1 HGETSAT
8 VIDSGASKS
17 GSSSHNKSSFQTAG
31 TSQTSDKFVS
41 ADSSST
47 NLSANDSASASAVP
61 NPANL
66 VPSSLRQFTFAGL
79 ESATSKFHRRNCIGE
94 GGFGVV
100 YRGVLQPGPNGLGAE
115 PTEVAIKRMREA
127 SDRYTEEFL
136 KEVIVLGRLSHPHL
150 VRLHGYCMERDEAL
164 LVYEFMTGGCLHR
177 ALSDSASGELFFSWN
192 MRLKVAVQVAEALA
206 YMHGLNFIHRD
217 LKAANVLLSPDYD
230 AKLTDFGMVRVGPE
244 GQLES
249 IVSTRIMGTEG
260 YIDPTYM
267 ETGFPGGA
275 ATMSRV
281 VLVRAHDWPG
291 SGSGSPGSQEQHS
304 LAFFLLNFT
313 LILAP
318 FPDPSPLFPSLHPLF
333 LSPSSVPLSI
343 LCSSLHPLFL
353 SPSSVPLSI
362 LCSSLHPLFLSP
374 SSVPLS
380 ILCSSLHPLFLS
392 PSSVPLSILCSSLHP
407 LFLSPSSVPLSVL
420 CSSLRPLFL
429 SPSSLHPLFLSPSSV
444 PLSILCY
451 SGHLGAKSDVYSF
464 GVLLLEL
471 VTGRR
476 VVDEGS
482 KMVTECRSRLSDL
495 SLKAAEY
502 VDPHLGN
509 QYPELGARTLAT
521 LARHCVAEA
530 RSSRPDIG
538 SVLEKL
544 KLLVKACANAEA
556 KAAAKAAVLEAGES
570 GSVERGDT
578 EVNGGEEGSS
588 AAVAPV
594 LVDG

>member
-1 HGETSAT
+1 MGCFVSTLDHGETSAT

-267 ETGFPGGA
+267 ETALLGVFPVELYSYPCSL
-275 ATMSRV
+275 SR
-281 VLVRAHDWPG
+281 
-291 SGSGSPGSQEQHS
+291 
-304 LAFFLLNFT
+304 
-313 LILAP
+313 P
-318 FPDPSPLFPSLHPLF
+318 FPTLP

-429 SPSSLHPLFLSPSSV
+429 SPSSVPLSVLCSSLHPLFLSPSSV

>member
-1 HGETSAT
+1 
-8 VIDSGASKS
+8 
-17 GSSSHNKSSFQTAG
+17 
-31 TSQTSDKFVS
+31 
-41 ADSSST
+41 
-47 NLSANDSASASAVP
+47 
-61 NPANL
+61 
-66 VPSSLRQFTFAGL
+66 
-79 ESATSKFHRRNCIGE
+79 
-94 GGFGVV
+94 
-100 YRGVLQPGPNGLGAE
+100 
-115 PTEVAIKRMREA
+115 MREA

-291 SGSGSPGSQEQHS
+291 SGSGSPGWAATMSRVVLVRTHDWPGSGSGSPGGAAGANSVGCSAAAPPRAALLGVFPVELYSYPCS
-304 LAFFLLNFT
+304 LSR
-313 LILAP
+313 P
-318 FPDPSPLFPSLHPLF
+318 FPTLP

-429 SPSSLHPLFLSPSSV
+429 SPSSVPLSVLCSSLHPLFLSPSSV

>member
-1 HGETSAT
+1 MKRRLYRGGFPTHPTPC
-8 VIDSGASKS
+8 
-17 GSSSHNKSSFQTAG
+17 
-31 TSQTSDKFVS
+31 
-41 ADSSST
+41 
-47 NLSANDSASASAVP
+47 ASARLLHGLYISP
-61 NPANL
+61 PPYNPP
-66 VPSSLRQFTFAGL
+66 PSQL
-79 ESATSKFHRRNCIGE
+79 
-94 GGFGVV
+94 
-100 YRGVLQPGPNGLGAE
+100 LQNE
-115 PTEVAIKRMREA
+115 M
-127 SDRYTEEFL
+127 
-136 KEVIVLGRLSHPHL
+136 IVLGRLSHS
-150 VRLHGYCMERDEAL
+150 HGYCMDRIQPTHLPNSTPPTL
-164 LVYEFMTGGCLHR
+164 LNPSHAER
-177 ALSDSASGELFFSWN
+177 ALSTQLSPLSARVRVRDGGLLAPLCSHPPLCVSALSTFPAALPLCLPSTPVSPTSRLPIPQYRLYDPSFPASRPPSTHQVRAESSSSAGTCASLPLSASGELFFSWN

-267 ETGFPGGA
+267 ETG
-275 ATMSRV
+275 
-281 VLVRAHDWPG
+281 
-291 SGSGSPGSQEQHS
+291 
-304 LAFFLLNFT
+304 
-313 LILAP
+313 
-318 FPDPSPLFPSLHPLF
+318 
-333 LSPSSVPLSI
+333 
-343 LCSSLHPLFL
+343 
-353 SPSSVPLSI
+353 
-362 LCSSLHPLFLSP
+362 
-374 SSVPLS
+374 
-380 ILCSSLHPLFLS
+380 
-392 PSSVPLSILCSSLHP
+392 
-407 LFLSPSSVPLSVL
+407 
-420 CSSLRPLFL
+420 
-429 SPSSLHPLFLSPSSV
+429 
-444 PLSILCY
+444 
-451 SGHLGAKSDVYSF
+451 HLGAKSDVYSF

-482 KMVTECRSRLSDL
+482 KMVTECRTRLSDL

-544 KLLVKACANAEA
+544 KLLVEACANAEA
-556 KAAAKAAVLEAGES
+556 KAAAKAAALEAGES
-570 GSVERGDT
+570 GSAERGDT

-594 LVDG
+594 QVTG

>member
-1 HGETSAT
+1 MVLGRLSHPHPHPHLMRLHGYCRDRIQPIHLPNISPPTPLNPSRAERGDSPAAT
-8 VIDSGASKS
+8 KEVIVLGRL
-17 GSSSHNKSSFQTAG
+17 SHPHLVRLHGYCN
-31 TSQTSDKFVS
+31 
-41 ADSSST
+41 ST
-47 NLSANDSASASAVP
+47 HLNPSPFTTPP
-61 NPANL
+61 NP
-66 VPSSLRQFTFAGL
+66 VQ
-79 ESATSKFHRRNCIGE
+79 
-94 GGFGVV
+94 
-100 YRGVLQPGPNGLGAE
+100 
-115 PTEVAIKRMREA
+115 
-127 SDRYTEEFL
+127 

-217 LKAANVLLSPDYD
+217 LKAANVLLSPEYD

-267 ETGFPGGA
+267 ETG
-275 ATMSRV
+275 
-281 VLVRAHDWPG
+281 
-291 SGSGSPGSQEQHS
+291 
-304 LAFFLLNFT
+304 
-313 LILAP
+313 
-318 FPDPSPLFPSLHPLF
+318 
-333 LSPSSVPLSI
+333 
-343 LCSSLHPLFL
+343 
-353 SPSSVPLSI
+353 
-362 LCSSLHPLFLSP
+362 
-374 SSVPLS
+374 
-380 ILCSSLHPLFLS
+380 
-392 PSSVPLSILCSSLHP
+392 
-407 LFLSPSSVPLSVL
+407 
-420 CSSLRPLFL
+420 
-429 SPSSLHPLFLSPSSV
+429 
-444 PLSILCY
+444 
-451 SGHLGAKSDVYSF
+451 HLGAKSDVYSF

-482 KMVTECRSRLSDL
+482 KMVTECRTRLSDL

-502 VDPHLGN
+502 VDPRLEN

-556 KAAAKAAVLEAGES
+556 KAAAKAAALEAGES
-570 GSVERGDT
+570 GSAERGNM

-594 LVDG
+594 QVLG